1 MKTIFRRILTASVTF
16 VILLFMPLNLNGS
29 CESTTKYYLGEVVNA
44 GKDTGFS
51 ESNKIEEDDP
61 HFGWE
66 LGTFYVSGYTSVTD
80 TSSKSP
86 VFLKNVGDTVQL
98 NFCLDQDISKLN
110 GDSALSI
117 YSDKNGYDEYFGIE
131 KTNFGKGTL
140 IIQKTD
146 YENKKSEPTV
156 YTDYLKALEEGA
168 DTQVDVFEEGDYEVA
183 LNYEIRNDPR
193 VVFGVSIIPTYTN
206 YRISFKFSVRNGNC
220 MVFPFDV
227 ETGGELTNTSITE
240 NGFYLDLA
248 NSRYLDINIKK
259 EVLAEGANGLVE
271 DTKFNKPASD
281 GEQYTDEG
289 IYTITVKN
297 KYTNEKTTKVIYV
310 GTNDILKA
318 YVSTDYS
325 ISEINDYLEMG
336 ATINSDGSINVP
348 SAQSDE
354 SDISSSDDESV
365 TFSEESDVY
374 EDQANKSSTSSLI
387 PTIVAIVV
395 VLALIVIIFIV
406 CKFRKKDKRVERK

>member
-168 DTQVDVFEEGDYEVA
+168 DTQVDVFEEGNYEVA
-183 LNYEIRNDPR
+183 LDYEIRNDPR

-365 TFSEESDVY
+365 TVSEESDVY
-374 EDQANKSSTSSLI
+374 ENQANKSSTSSLI
-387 PTIVAIVV
+387 PTIVVIVAI
-395 VLALIVIIFIV
+395 LIVIVIEFMV
-406 CKFRKKDKRVERK
+406 YKFRKKDKRVEKK